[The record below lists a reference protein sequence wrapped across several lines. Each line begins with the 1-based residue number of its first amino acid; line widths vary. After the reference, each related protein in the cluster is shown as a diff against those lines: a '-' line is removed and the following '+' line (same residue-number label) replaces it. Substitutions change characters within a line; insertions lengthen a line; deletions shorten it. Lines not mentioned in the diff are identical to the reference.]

1 MSWTDVSVPWVQAE
15 THVSE
20 TRLGADCGS
29 DHEALISKFRLKLNK
44 VGKTLD
50 SFQYDLNQIPYVYT
64 VEVTKRFK
72 GLYLV
77 DKVLEEL
84 WTEVHNVV
92 QEEVTKT
99 IPKKN
104 KCKKA
109 TWLSEEVLQITE
121 KRREAKSKG
130 ERKR

>member
-109 TWLSEEVLQITE
+109 KWLSEGGLHVL
-121 KRREAKSKG
+121 
-130 ERKR
+130 RKEDK

>member
-1 MSWTDVSVPWVQAE
+1 MIPMFPFYII
-15 THVSE
+15 
-20 TRLGADCGS
+20 L
-29 DHEALISKFRLKLNK
+29 LIKLFMICVRCSRPFR
-44 VGKTLD
+44 V
-50 SFQYDLNQIPYVYT
+50 DLNQIPYDYT
-64 VEVTKRFK
+64 VEVMNRFK
-72 GLYLV
+72 GLDLV
-77 DKVLEEL
+77 DRVPEEL

-130 ERKR
+130 EKERYTHLNAEF